1 MAGLSHTVSGHH
13 FRLFRRLVA
22 LWIFL
27 FGATLLVALVAM
39 PIKRANAM
47 EPLPFPEVSRE
58 IVAPQFVQFST
69 VPPQGLAA
77 DRCQSFLKSVRQNT
91 VQDNRSDSA
100 ANHPTRRPAGT
111 NVQMVRIEAI
121 KAYRQCKSQS
131 ALEEL
136 AVWRWSR

>member
-27 FGATLLVALVAM
+27 FGATLVVALVAM
-39 PIKRANAM
+39 PMKRANAM
-47 EPLPFPEVSRE
+47 EPLPFPEVTRE

-77 DRCQSFLKSVRQNT
+77 DRCQSFLKSARQNI
-91 VQDNRSDSA
+91 VQDNRSNTA
-100 ANHPTRRPAGT
+100 ASNPTRRPAGT
-111 NVQMVRIEAI
+111 NAQMVRIEAI

-131 ALEEL
+131 ALEQL